1 MLKLSGHGIGL
12 LNAQYRSVLKK
23 CLLLNVMAASLAYAL
38 PANAENAHANASG
51 VNNNSGVATAIT
63 HLNDKMGLEIGEHK
77 DIGSL
82 YVDKSFQNSIYS
94 EGDRQETGGD
104 NQYGPWIINYQNV
117 YIGYKYEDFT
127 PKEVTNTIEIA
138 NRHNTNGDIDFS
150 GGGVV
155 VSGSE
160 KGTTNTLLQV
170 RNTIFTNNSVSSS
183 TTATGRFVASGG
195 ALTTYSTKD
204 NFIKNSTFD
213 ANYAMSGA
221 TAEGGAVS
229 NVSAET
235 GENSSSLTPTVGKL
249 TSENNVYKNNYAG
262 NKTSDS
268 NEKLAQFN
276 EVNAETA
283 QGGAIYNSG
292 VLTSTADTF
301 INNQA
306 FGKNAYG
313 GAIRNAIEEG
323 ISKDDSG
330 KVLLTNTAGV
340 ENFVGNSAKGTAKAY
355 GGAIS
360 NAADFSAT
368 NSVFKNNSAEASK
381 GAGGGAVANGGVYAS
396 INENYIN
403 NSVTSATFAGGGAVM
418 NAADGTF
425 TVTGSAIFENNKALT
440 TSSEAF
446 DDTGKETAGARGGA
460 VYNAGT
466 FDAKNA
472 DSISFKNNIAEGVH
486 AHGGAFY
493 NDETASGDDKATLNN
508 VEFIGNSVIDN
519 TTLPNQAGK
528 VIRPSGGAVYN
539 NGKITISNAMFKNN
553 TVTSAIHSSFG
564 GAFVNNSSDGSL
576 SQIIDSSFINN
587 KAISKSETNSGSS
600 GGAIHVQSW
609 NKGTISRL
617 EILAQNSDIL
627 FQNNSAEAVSGRSFG
642 GAIATDNRG
651 QLEIHTNGHNIVFDA
666 NSAAYGGAISN
677 ATSGS
682 NQSEVGTSNTSYLRI
697 AAEKGN
703 IVLQNNTA
711 SQEGGALFNYSE
723 TSGMNFYA
731 EGGYSVLLQANSA
744 VNGGAISNTADPNK
758 PTDKGNILVQLGD
771 NGLVQFVKNTASD
784 NGGALYNLGN
794 FDVKVSGTTN
804 ISNLN
809 FEGNS
814 AKIGGAVYN
823 NGNFSGVLQKET
835 TMLFN
840 GNSASSGLGGAIYNT
855 KDGIV
860 NIKLAD
866 TAKIVLNTTG
876 DDIYNLGT
884 VTITG
889 DSTAP
894 VVISHTYNGGAT
906 TVAANMGN
914 TQVIVNSTL
923 GGSGVY
929 NVANT
934 NLNLGSTGYID
945 YEPTLNLSD
954 NSINLVSKSYL
965 NLDTGDTLLNNNFN
979 LAENS
984 VINYKATNDKPDITL
999 ANTMVNS
1006 GLLNLGDG
1014 VVSDVTISTLKSE
1027 NGTIRINID
1036 NPSYTA
1042 DRIII
1047 SDKIYGT
1054 TNVLVENGNKM
1065 TLGLDDKIYFAQTQ
1079 SAQSLDD
1086 YKFVSKINNGLYE
1099 IAIDHDAGTTVNDWY
1114 FYRTKYLNPEVIAYI
1129 DLPRSSIEQSRSLL
1143 FNIERLSKGRCDCY
1157 QDGYNYTCHFKDL
1170 GPKNRLWATP
1180 VYRFGTFDKPVETDM
1195 KMYGVDFGIDH
1206 QFNIHSQ
1213 FGVFGSYRSGTYENS
1228 GKGEGE
1234 ILSRYGSELDIT
1246 SILGGAYYRQYFG
1259 NLFMNGAV
1267 YGGTQSA
1274 DVKADNDVSA
1284 SIDGINIGAQA
1295 EIGYDIRTSKRSVL
1309 TPSIKATYDYI
1320 KFDDAKDSTGKTVE
1334 FDTIHDIELEA
1345 GIKYEYQF
1353 NNEHQ
1358 LPTTGYIKPSIVQ
1371 TVANG
1376 GAVKVNDTTFDKT
1389 LENET
1394 LGRIEVGADAEII
1407 ENFSLGAFGNY
1418 TFGSAYKAWGV
1429 GGNIRYTW

>member
-1 MLKLSGHGIGL
+1 M
-12 LNAQYRSVLKK
+12 
-23 CLLLNVMAASLAYAL
+23 
-38 PANAENAHANASG
+38 
-51 VNNNSGVATAIT
+51 
-63 HLNDKMGLEIGEHK
+63 
-77 DIGSL
+77 
-82 YVDKSFQNSIYS
+82 
-94 EGDRQETGGD
+94 
-104 NQYGPWIINYQNV
+104 
-117 YIGYKYEDFT
+117 
-127 PKEVTNTIEIA
+127 NT
-138 NRHNTNGDIDFS
+138 
-150 GGGVV
+150 
-155 VSGSE
+155 
-160 KGTTNTLLQV
+160 
-170 RNTIFTNNSVSSS
+170 
-183 TTATGRFVASGG
+183 
-195 ALTTYSTKD
+195 
-204 NFIKNSTFD
+204 
-213 ANYAMSGA
+213 
-221 TAEGGAVS
+221 
-229 NVSAET
+229 
-235 GENSSSLTPTVGKL
+235 
-249 TSENNVYKNNYAG
+249 
-262 NKTSDS
+262 
-268 NEKLAQFN
+268 
-276 EVNAETA
+276 
-283 QGGAIYNSG
+283 
-292 VLTSTADTF
+292 
-301 INNQA
+301 
-306 FGKNAYG
+306 
-313 GAIRNAIEEG
+313 
-323 ISKDDSG
+323 
-330 KVLLTNTAGV
+330 
-340 ENFVGNSAKGTAKAY
+340 
-355 GGAIS
+355 
-360 NAADFSAT
+360 
-368 NSVFKNNSAEASK
+368 
-381 GAGGGAVANGGVYAS
+381 
-396 INENYIN
+396 
-403 NSVTSATFAGGGAVM
+403 
-418 NAADGTF
+418 ADGTF

-466 FDAKNA
+466 FDAQNA
-472 DSISFKNNIAEGVH
+472 DSISFKNNIAEGVN

-539 NGKITISNAMFKNN
+539 NGKITISNAIFKNN
-553 TVTSAIHSSFG
+553 TVISAIHSSFG

-587 KAISKSETNSGSS
+587 KTISKSEENSGSS

-794 FDVKVSGTTN
+794 FDVKVAGTTN

-823 NGNFSGVLQKET
+823 NGNFSGDLQKET

-866 TAKIVLNTTG
+866 TAKIVLNTAS

-889 DSTAP
+889 DSAAP

-984 VINYKATNDKPDITL
+984 VINYKATKDKPDVTL

-1180 VYRFGTFDKPVETDM
+1180 VYRSGTFDKPVETDM

-1309 TPSIKATYDYI
+1309 TPSVKATYDYI

>member
-1 MLKLSGHGIGL
+1 MLKLSVHGIGL

-23 CLLLNVMAASLAYAL
+23 CLLLNVMAASLIYAL
-38 PANAENAHANASG
+38 PASAENAHANASG
-51 VNNNSGVATAIT
+51 LNTSGVATAIT
-63 HLNDKMGLEIGEHK
+63 HLEKKMGLEIGVNN
-77 DIGSL
+77 DIGKL
-82 YVDKSFQNSIYS
+82 YVDKSFDNSIYS
-94 EGDRQETGGD
+94 EGNDLIVGD
-104 NQYGPWIINYQNV
+104 ANQYGPWIINYQNV

-127 PKEVTNTIEIA
+127 KKEVTNTIEIA
-138 NRHNTNGDIDFS
+138 NRHNTNGDTIFF
-150 GGGVV
+150 GGGVI

-160 KGTTNTLLQV
+160 DDNVETVLQV
-170 RNTIFTNNSVSSS
+170 RNTNFTNNSASSSS
-183 TTATGRFVASGG
+183 TSKNLLVASGG
-195 ALTTYSTKD
+195 AITTYSDKD

-213 ANYAMSGA
+213 ANYVMSGA

-229 NVSAET
+229 NVSAKVR
-235 GENSSSLTPTVGKL
+235 GDSPTVDVGKL

-268 NEKLAQFN
+268 NEKLWQFKG
-276 EVNAETA
+276 VSAETA
-283 QGGAIYNSG
+283 QGGAVYNSG
-292 VLTSTADTF
+292 VLISTADTF
-301 INNQA
+301 VNNQA
-306 FGKNAYG
+306 FGENAYG
-313 GAIRNAIEEG
+313 GAIRNTIEGGLSEG
-323 ISKDDSG
+323 G
-330 KVLLTNTAGV
+330 KVTLTNTAGV
-340 ENFVGNSAKGTAKAY
+340 ENFVGNSAKGANKAY

-360 NAADFSAT
+360 NAAAFSAT

-381 GAGGGAVANGGVYAS
+381 EAGGGAVSNIGTYAS

-403 NSVTSATFAGGGAVM
+403 NSVTSATFADGGAVM
-418 NAADGTF
+418 NAVDGTI
-425 TVTGSAIFENNKALT
+425 TVTGSAIFENNKAQT
-440 TSSEAF
+440 TARKAF

-460 VYNAGT
+460 VYNAGI

-472 DSISFKNNIAEGVH
+472 DSISFKSNIAEGFH
-486 AHGGAFY
+486 ARGGAFY
-493 NDETASGDDKATLNN
+493 NDETASDDDNTLNN

-519 TTLPNQAGK
+519 TTVLNQDGK
-528 VIRPSGGAVYN
+528 VIIPSGGAVYN

-587 KAISKSETNSGSS
+587 KAISKSEANSGSS

-609 NKGTISRL
+609 QKGTISRL
-617 EILAQNSDIL
+617 KILAQNSDVL
-627 FQNNSAEAVSGRSFG
+627 FQNNSAEAVSGKSFG
-642 GAIATDNRG
+642 GAIAADNRG
-651 QLEIHTNGHNIVFDA
+651 QLEIHTDGHNIVFDT

-677 ATSGS
+677 AASGE
-682 NQSEVGTSNTSYLRI
+682 NQSEVGTSHTSQLRI

-723 TSGMNFYA
+723 TSGMYFYA

-758 PTDKGNILVQLGD
+758 PTDKGNIRVQLGD
-771 NGLVQFVKNTASD
+771 NGLVQFVKNTAFD

-794 FDVKVSGTTN
+794 FGVEVAGTTN

-866 TAKIVLNTTG
+866 KAKIVLNTTG

-889 DSTAP
+889 DSSAP
-894 VVISHTYNGGAT
+894 AVISHTYNGGAT
-906 TVAANMGN
+906 TAAANMGN

-945 YEPTLNLSD
+945 YEPILNLSD

-984 VINYKATNDKPDITL
+984 VINYKATKDKPDVTL

-1065 TLGLDDKIYFAQTQ
+1065 TLELDDKIYFAQTQ

-1180 VYRFGTFDKPVETDM
+1180 VYRSGTFDKPIETDV

>member
-1 MLKLSGHGIGL
+1 
-12 LNAQYRSVLKK
+12 
-23 CLLLNVMAASLAYAL
+23 
-38 PANAENAHANASG
+38 
-51 VNNNSGVATAIT
+51 
-63 HLNDKMGLEIGEHK
+63 
-77 DIGSL
+77 
-82 YVDKSFQNSIYS
+82 
-94 EGDRQETGGD
+94 
-104 NQYGPWIINYQNV
+104 
-117 YIGYKYEDFT
+117 
-127 PKEVTNTIEIA
+127 
-138 NRHNTNGDIDFS
+138 
-150 GGGVV
+150 
-155 VSGSE
+155 
-160 KGTTNTLLQV
+160 
-170 RNTIFTNNSVSSS
+170 
-183 TTATGRFVASGG
+183 
-195 ALTTYSTKD
+195 
-204 NFIKNSTFD
+204 
-213 ANYAMSGA
+213 
-221 TAEGGAVS
+221 
-229 NVSAET
+229 
-235 GENSSSLTPTVGKL
+235 
-249 TSENNVYKNNYAG
+249 
-262 NKTSDS
+262 
-268 NEKLAQFN
+268 
-276 EVNAETA
+276 
-283 QGGAIYNSG
+283 
-292 VLTSTADTF
+292 
-301 INNQA
+301 
-306 FGKNAYG
+306 
-313 GAIRNAIEEG
+313 
-323 ISKDDSG
+323 
-330 KVLLTNTAGV
+330 
-340 ENFVGNSAKGTAKAY
+340 
-355 GGAIS
+355 
-360 NAADFSAT
+360 
-368 NSVFKNNSAEASK
+368 
-381 GAGGGAVANGGVYAS
+381 
-396 INENYIN
+396 
-403 NSVTSATFAGGGAVM
+403 
-418 NAADGTF
+418 
-425 TVTGSAIFENNKALT
+425 
-440 TSSEAF
+440 
-446 DDTGKETAGARGGA
+446 
-460 VYNAGT
+460 
-466 FDAKNA
+466 
-472 DSISFKNNIAEGVH
+472 
-486 AHGGAFY
+486 
-493 NDETASGDDKATLNN
+493 
-508 VEFIGNSVIDN
+508 
-519 TTLPNQAGK
+519 
-528 VIRPSGGAVYN
+528 
-539 NGKITISNAMFKNN
+539 
-553 TVTSAIHSSFG
+553 
-564 GAFVNNSSDGSL
+564 
-576 SQIIDSSFINN
+576 
-587 KAISKSETNSGSS
+587 
-600 GGAIHVQSW
+600 
-609 NKGTISRL
+609 
-617 EILAQNSDIL
+617 
-627 FQNNSAEAVSGRSFG
+627 
-642 GAIATDNRG
+642 
-651 QLEIHTNGHNIVFDA
+651 
-666 NSAAYGGAISN
+666 
-677 ATSGS
+677 
-682 NQSEVGTSNTSYLRI
+682 
-697 AAEKGN
+697 
-703 IVLQNNTA
+703 
-711 SQEGGALFNYSE
+711 
-723 TSGMNFYA
+723 
-731 EGGYSVLLQANSA
+731 
-744 VNGGAISNTADPNK
+744 
-758 PTDKGNILVQLGD
+758 
-771 NGLVQFVKNTASD
+771 
-784 NGGALYNLGN
+784 
-794 FDVKVSGTTN
+794 
-804 ISNLN
+804 
-809 FEGNS
+809 
-814 AKIGGAVYN
+814 
-823 NGNFSGVLQKET
+823 
-835 TMLFN
+835 MLFN

-866 TAKIVLNTTG
+866 TAKIVLNTAS

-889 DSTAP
+889 DSAAP

-984 VINYKATNDKPDITL
+984 VINYKATKDKPDVTL

-1180 VYRFGTFDKPVETDM
+1180 VYRSGTFDKPVETDM

>member
-1 MLKLSGHGIGL
+1 
-12 LNAQYRSVLKK
+12 
-23 CLLLNVMAASLAYAL
+23 
-38 PANAENAHANASG
+38 
-51 VNNNSGVATAIT
+51 
-63 HLNDKMGLEIGEHK
+63 
-77 DIGSL
+77 
-82 YVDKSFQNSIYS
+82 
-94 EGDRQETGGD
+94 
-104 NQYGPWIINYQNV
+104 
-117 YIGYKYEDFT
+117 
-127 PKEVTNTIEIA
+127 
-138 NRHNTNGDIDFS
+138 
-150 GGGVV
+150 
-155 VSGSE
+155 
-160 KGTTNTLLQV
+160 
-170 RNTIFTNNSVSSS
+170 
-183 TTATGRFVASGG
+183 
-195 ALTTYSTKD
+195 
-204 NFIKNSTFD
+204 
-213 ANYAMSGA
+213 MSGA

-229 NVSAET
+229 NVSAEV
-235 GENSSSLTPTVGKL
+235 GESSSTKVPTVGKL

-262 NKTSDS
+262 NKTSDTK
-268 NEKLAQFN
+268 EKLAQFN
-276 EVNAETA
+276 GVNAEKA

-330 KVLLTNTAGV
+330 KVSLTNTAGV

-368 NSVFKNNSAEASK
+368 NSVFKNNSVEASK
-381 GAGGGAVANGGVYAS
+381 GAGGGAVANEGVYAS

-403 NSVTSATFAGGGAVM
+403 NSVTSATFADGGAVM
-418 NAADGTF
+418 NTADGTF

-466 FDAKNA
+466 FDAQNA
-472 DSISFKNNIAEGVH
+472 DSISFKNNIAEGVN

-493 NDETASGDDKATLNN
+493 NDETASGDDKATTLNN

-539 NGKITISNAMFKNN
+539 NGKITISNAIFKNN
-553 TVTSAIHSSFG
+553 TVTSSIHSSFG

-587 KAISKSETNSGSS
+587 KAISKSEENSGSS

-617 EILAQNSDIL
+617 EILAQNNDIL

-794 FDVKVSGTTN
+794 FDVKVAGTTN

-840 GNSASSGLGGAIYNT
+840 GNTASSGLGGAIYNT
-855 KDGIV
+855 NNGIV

-866 TAKIVLNTTG
+866 TAKIVLNTAS

-889 DSTAP
+889 DSAAP
-894 VVISHTYNGGAT
+894 AVISHTYNGGAT

-984 VINYKATNDKPDITL
+984 VINYKATKDKPDVTL

-1170 GPKNRLWATP
+1170 GQKNRLWATP
-1180 VYRFGTFDKPVETDM
+1180 VYRSGTFDKPVETDM

>member
-1 MLKLSGHGIGL
+1 MLKLSVHGIGL

-23 CLLLNVMAASLAYAL
+23 CLLLNVMAASLIYAL
-38 PANAENAHANASG
+38 PASAENAHANASG
-51 VNNNSGVATAIT
+51 LNTSGVATAIT
-63 HLNDKMGLEIGEHK
+63 HLEKKMGLEIGVNN
-77 DIGSL
+77 DIGKL
-82 YVDKSFQNSIYS
+82 YVDKSFDNSIYS
-94 EGDRQETGGD
+94 EGNDLIVGD
-104 NQYGPWIINYQNV
+104 ANQYGPWIINYQNV

-127 PKEVTNTIEIA
+127 KKEVTNTIEIA
-138 NRHNTNGDIDFS
+138 NRHNTNGDTIFF
-150 GGGVV
+150 GGGVI

-160 KGTTNTLLQV
+160 DDNVETVLQV
-170 RNTIFTNNSVSSS
+170 RNTNFTNNSASSSS
-183 TTATGRFVASGG
+183 TSKNLLVASGG
-195 ALTTYSTKD
+195 AITTYSDKD

-213 ANYAMSGA
+213 ANYVMSGA

-229 NVSAET
+229 NVSAKVR
-235 GENSSSLTPTVGKL
+235 GDSPTVDVGKL

-268 NEKLAQFN
+268 NEKLWQFKG
-276 EVNAETA
+276 VSAETA
-283 QGGAIYNSG
+283 QGGAVYNSG
-292 VLTSTADTF
+292 VLISTADTF
-301 INNQA
+301 VNNQA
-306 FGKNAYG
+306 FGENAYG
-313 GAIRNAIEEG
+313 GAIRNTIEGGLSEG
-323 ISKDDSG
+323 G
-330 KVLLTNTAGV
+330 KVTLTNTAGV
-340 ENFVGNSAKGTAKAY
+340 ENFVGNSAKGANKAY

-360 NAADFSAT
+360 NAAAFSAT

-381 GAGGGAVANGGVYAS
+381 EAGGGAVSNIGTYAS

-403 NSVTSATFAGGGAVM
+403 NSVTSATFADGGAVM
-418 NAADGTF
+418 NAVDGTI
-425 TVTGSAIFENNKALT
+425 TVTGSAIFENNKAQT
-440 TSSEAF
+440 TARKAF

-460 VYNAGT
+460 VYNAGI

-472 DSISFKNNIAEGVH
+472 DSISFKSNIAEGFH
-486 AHGGAFY
+486 ARGGAFY
-493 NDETASGDDKATLNN
+493 NDETASDDDNTLNN

-519 TTLPNQAGK
+519 TTVLNQDGK
-528 VIRPSGGAVYN
+528 VIIPSGGAVYN

-587 KAISKSETNSGSS
+587 KAISKSEANSGSS

-609 NKGTISRL
+609 QKGTISRL
-617 EILAQNSDIL
+617 EILAHNSDVL
-627 FQNNSAEAVSGRSFG
+627 FQNNSAEAVSGKSFG
-642 GAIATDNRG
+642 GAIAADNRG
-651 QLEIHTNGHNIVFDA
+651 QLEIHTDGHNIVFDT

-677 ATSGS
+677 AASGI
-682 NQSEVGTSNTSYLRI
+682 NQSEVGTSYTSYLRI

-758 PTDKGNILVQLGD
+758 PTDKGNIRVQLGD
-771 NGLVQFVKNTASD
+771 NGLVQFVKNTAFD

-794 FDVKVSGTTN
+794 FGVEVAGTTN

-866 TAKIVLNTTG
+866 KAKIVLNTTG

-889 DSTAP
+889 DSSAP
-894 VVISHTYNGGAT
+894 AVISHTYNGGAT
-906 TVAANMGN
+906 TAAANMGN

-945 YEPTLNLSD
+945 YEPILNLSD

-984 VINYKATNDKPDITL
+984 VINYKATKDKPDVTL

-1065 TLGLDDKIYFAQTQ
+1065 TLELDDKIYFAQTQ

-1180 VYRFGTFDKPVETDM
+1180 VYRSGTFDKPIETDV

-1320 KFDDAKDSTGKTVE
+1320 KFDEAKDSTGKTVE

>member
-1 MLKLSGHGIGL
+1 M
-12 LNAQYRSVLKK
+12 
-23 CLLLNVMAASLAYAL
+23 
-38 PANAENAHANASG
+38 
-51 VNNNSGVATAIT
+51 
-63 HLNDKMGLEIGEHK
+63 
-77 DIGSL
+77 
-82 YVDKSFQNSIYS
+82 
-94 EGDRQETGGD
+94 
-104 NQYGPWIINYQNV
+104 
-117 YIGYKYEDFT
+117 
-127 PKEVTNTIEIA
+127 
-138 NRHNTNGDIDFS
+138 
-150 GGGVV
+150 
-155 VSGSE
+155 
-160 KGTTNTLLQV
+160 
-170 RNTIFTNNSVSSS
+170 
-183 TTATGRFVASGG
+183 
-195 ALTTYSTKD
+195 
-204 NFIKNSTFD
+204 
-213 ANYAMSGA
+213 
-221 TAEGGAVS
+221 
-229 NVSAET
+229 
-235 GENSSSLTPTVGKL
+235 
-249 TSENNVYKNNYAG
+249 
-262 NKTSDS
+262 
-268 NEKLAQFN
+268 
-276 EVNAETA
+276 
-283 QGGAIYNSG
+283 
-292 VLTSTADTF
+292 
-301 INNQA
+301 
-306 FGKNAYG
+306 
-313 GAIRNAIEEG
+313 
-323 ISKDDSG
+323 
-330 KVLLTNTAGV
+330 

-381 GAGGGAVANGGVYAS
+381 GAGGGAVANEGAYAS

-403 NSVTSATFAGGGAVM
+403 NSVTSATFADGGAVM
-418 NAADGTF
+418 NTADGTF

-446 DDTGKETAGARGGA
+446 DSTGKETAGARGGA

-466 FDAKNA
+466 FDAQNA
-472 DSISFKNNIAEGVH
+472 DSISFKNNIAEGVN

-539 NGKITISNAMFKNN
+539 NGKITISNAIFKNN

-587 KAISKSETNSGSS
+587 KAISKSEENSGSS

-617 EILAQNSDIL
+617 EILAQNNDIL

-794 FDVKVSGTTN
+794 FDVKVAGTTN

-860 NIKLAD
+860 NIKLSD

-889 DSTAP
+889 DSAAP

-984 VINYKATNDKPDITL
+984 VINYKATKDKPDVTL

-1180 VYRFGTFDKPVETDM
+1180 VYRSGTFDKPVETDM

-1309 TPSIKATYDYI
+1309 TPSVKATYDYI

>member
-1 MLKLSGHGIGL
+1 MLKLSVHGIGL

-23 CLLLNVMAASLAYAL
+23 CLLLNVMAASLIYAL
-38 PANAENAHANASG
+38 PASAENAHANASG
-51 VNNNSGVATAIT
+51 LYTSGVATAIT
-63 HLNDKMGLEIGEHK
+63 HLEKKMGLEIGVNK
-77 DIGSL
+77 DIGTL
-82 YVDKSFQNSIYS
+82 YVDKSFENSIYS
-94 EGDRQETGGD
+94 EGNDLIEGD
-104 NQYGPWIINYQNV
+104 ANQYGPWIINYENV

-127 PKEVTNTIEIA
+127 KKEVTNTIEIA
-138 NRHNTNGDIDFS
+138 NRHNTNGDTIFF
-150 GGGVV
+150 GGGVI

-160 KGTTNTLLQV
+160 DDNVETVLQV
-170 RNTIFTNNSVSSS
+170 RNTNFTNNSASSSS
-183 TTATGRFVASGG
+183 TSKGLSVASGG
-195 ALTTYSTKD
+195 AITTYSNKD

-229 NVSAET
+229 NVSAKVR
-235 GENSSSLTPTVGKL
+235 GDSPTVDVGKL

-262 NKTSDS
+262 NKTSDTTG
-268 NEKLAQFN
+268 KLWQFN
-276 EVNAETA
+276 GVNAETA
-283 QGGAIYNSG
+283 QGGAVYNSG
-292 VLTSTADTF
+292 VLISTADTF
-301 INNQA
+301 VNNQA
-306 FGKNAYG
+306 FGENAYG
-313 GAIRNAIEEG
+313 GAIRNTIEGGLSEG
-323 ISKDDSG
+323 G
-330 KVLLTNTAGV
+330 KVTLTNTSGV
-340 ENFVGNSAKGTAKAY
+340 ENFVGNSAKGANEAY

-360 NAADFSAT
+360 NAAAFSAT

-381 GAGGGAVANGGVYAS
+381 EAGGGAVSNIGTYAS

-403 NSVTSATFAGGGAVM
+403 NSVTSKTFADGGAVM
-418 NAADGTF
+418 NAVDGTI
-425 TVTGSAIFENNKALT
+425 TVTGSAIFENNKAQT
-440 TSSEAF
+440 TASEAF

-460 VYNAGT
+460 VYNAGI

-472 DSISFKNNIAEGVH
+472 DSISFKSNIAEGVH
-486 AHGGAFY
+486 ARGGAFY
-493 NDETASGDDKATLNN
+493 NDETASGDDKATTLNN

-519 TTLPNQAGK
+519 TTVPNQTGK
-528 VIRPSGGAVYN
+528 VIIPSGGAVYN

-587 KAISKSETNSGSS
+587 KAISKSEANSGSS

-609 NKGTISRL
+609 QKGTISRL
-617 EILAQNSDIL
+617 EILAHNSDVL
-627 FQNNSAEAVSGRSFG
+627 FQNNSAEAVSGKSFG
-642 GAIATDNRG
+642 GAIAADNRG
-651 QLEIHTNGHNIVFDA
+651 QLEIHTDGHNIVFDT

-677 ATSGS
+677 AASGI
-682 NQSEVGTSNTSYLRI
+682 NQSEVGTSYTSYLRI

-758 PTDKGNILVQLGD
+758 PTDKGNIRVQLGD
-771 NGLVQFVKNTASD
+771 NGLVQFVKNTAFD

-794 FDVKVSGTTN
+794 FDVEVAGTTN

-823 NGNFSGVLQKET
+823 NGNFSGDLRKET

-866 TAKIVLNTTG
+866 KAKIILNTTG

-889 DSTAP
+889 DSSAP
-894 VVISHTYNGGAT
+894 AVISHTYNGGT
-906 TVAANMGN
+906 TIAAANMGN

-929 NVANT
+929 KVANT

-945 YEPTLNLSD
+945 YEPILNLSD

-984 VINYKATNDKPDITL
+984 VINYKATKDKPDVTL

-1065 TLGLDDKIYFAQTQ
+1065 TLELDDKIYFAQTQ

-1180 VYRFGTFDKPVETDM
+1180 VYRSGTFDKPIETDV

-1320 KFDDAKDSTGKTVE
+1320 KFDDAEDSTGKTVE

>member
-38 PANAENAHANASG
+38 PANAENSHANASG

-82 YVDKSFQNSIYS
+82 YVDKNFKNSIYS
-94 EGDRQETGGD
+94 EGSRQETGGD

-117 YIGYKYEDFT
+117 YIGYKYEDST
-127 PKEVTNTIEIA
+127 KKEVTNTIEIA

-183 TTATGRFVASGG
+183 TTATVPFVASGG
-195 ALTTYSTKD
+195 AITTYSDKD

-229 NVSAET
+229 NVSAKVR
-235 GENSSSLTPTVGKL
+235 GDSPIVDVGKL

-306 FGKNAYG
+306 FGENAYG

-330 KVLLTNTAGV
+330 KVLLTNTAGA

-381 GAGGGAVANGGVYAS
+381 GAGGGAVANEGVYAS

-403 NSVTSATFAGGGAVM
+403 NSVTSATFADGGAVM
-418 NAADGTF
+418 NASDGTF
-425 TVTGSAIFENNKALT
+425 TVTGSTIFENNKVLT

-446 DDTGKETAGARGGA
+446 DSIGKETAGARGGA

-466 FDAKNA
+466 FDAKDS

-493 NDETASGDDKATLNN
+493 NDGTTSGEGKATLNN

-519 TTLPNQAGK
+519 TTLPNQTGK

-587 KAISKSETNSGSS
+587 KAISKSEENSGSS

-617 EILAQNSDIL
+617 EILAQNNDIL

-711 SQEGGALFNYSE
+711 SQEGGALFSYSE

-771 NGLVQFVKNTASD
+771 NGLVQFVKNIASD
-784 NGGALYNLGN
+784 NGGAIYNLGN
-794 FDVKVSGTTN
+794 FDVNVTDAIN

-814 AKIGGAVYN
+814 AKNGGAIYN

-840 GNSASSGLGGAIYNT
+840 DNTASSGLGGAIYNT
-855 KDGIV
+855 NNGIV

-866 TAKIVLNTTG
+866 TAKIVLNTAS

-889 DSTAP
+889 DSAAP
-894 VVISHTYNGGAT
+894 AVISHTYNGGAT
-906 TVAANMGN
+906 TAAANMGN

-954 NSINLVSKSYL
+954 NSINLASKSYL

-979 LAENS
+979 IAENS
-984 VINYKATNDKPDITL
+984 VINYKATKDKPDVTL

-1065 TLGLDDKIYFAQTQ
+1065 TLELDDKIYFAQTQ
-1079 SAQSLDD
+1079 STQSLDD

-1099 IAIDHDAGTTVNDWY
+1099 IAIDHDAGNTVNDWY

-1180 VYRFGTFDKPVETDM
+1180 VYRSGTFDKPVETDV

-1334 FDTIHDIELEA
+1334 FDTVHDIELEA

-1353 NNEHQ
+1353 NNEQQ

-1371 TVANG
+1371 TIANG

-1394 LGRIEVGADAEII
+1394 LGRIEIGADAEII
-1407 ENFSLGAFGNY
+1407 KNFSLGAFGNY

>member
-23 CLLLNVMAASLAYAL
+23 CLLLNVMAASLIYAL
-38 PANAENAHANASG
+38 PASAENAHANASG
-51 VNNNSGVATAIT
+51 LYTSGVATAIT

-82 YVDKSFQNSIYS
+82 YVDKSFKNSIYS
-94 EGDRQETGGD
+94 EGSRQETGGD

-117 YIGYKYEDFT
+117 YIGYKYYDGT
-127 PKEVTNTIEIA
+127 QKEVTNTIEIA

-160 KGTTNTLLQV
+160 KGTTDTLLQV

-183 TTATGRFVASGG
+183 TTETESFVASGG
-195 ALTTYSTKD
+195 AITTYSTKD

-249 TSENNVYKNNYAG
+249 TSENNAYKNNYAG
-262 NKTSDS
+262 NKTSE
-268 NEKLAQFN
+268 EKLSQFN
-276 EVNAETA
+276 GVNAEIA

-313 GAIRNAIEEG
+313 GAIRNAIEDG

-330 KVLLTNTAGV
+330 KVTLTNTAGV
-340 ENFVGNSAKGTAKAY
+340 ENFVGNSAKGADKAY

-360 NAADFSAT
+360 NVAAFSAT
-368 NSVFKNNSAEASK
+368 NSVFKNNSAESNG
-381 GAGGGAVANGGVYAS
+381 GAGGGAVANEGVYAS

-403 NSVTSATFAGGGAVM
+403 NSVISATFADGGAVM
-418 NAADGTF
+418 NSSDGTF
-425 TVTGSAIFENNKALT
+425 TVTGSTIFENNKVLT

-446 DDTGKETAGARGGA
+446 DSIGEETAGARGGA

-466 FDAKNA
+466 FDAKDS

-493 NDETASGDDKATLNN
+493 NDGTTSGEGKATLNN

-519 TTLPNQAGK
+519 TTLPNQTGK

-564 GAFVNNSSDGSL
+564 GAFVNNSSDGIL

-587 KAISKSETNSGSS
+587 KAISKSEENSGSS

-617 EILAQNSDIL
+617 EILAQNNDIL

-651 QLEIHTNGHNIVFDA
+651 QLEIHTDGHNIVFDT

-677 ATSGS
+677 AASGS
-682 NQSEVGTSNTSYLRI
+682 NQSEVGGTSNTSYLRI

-758 PTDKGNILVQLGD
+758 PTDKGNILVQLGN
-771 NGLVQFVKNTASD
+771 NGLVQFVKNIASD

-794 FDVKVSGTTN
+794 FDVKVEGTTN

-814 AKIGGAVYN
+814 AKNGGAVYN
-823 NGNFSGVLQKET
+823 NGNFSGDLQKET

-840 GNSASSGLGGAIYNT
+840 GNTASSGLGGAIYNT
-855 KDGIV
+855 NNGIV

-866 TAKIVLNTTG
+866 SAKIVLNTAS

-889 DSTAP
+889 DSAAP

-906 TVAANMGN
+906 TAAANMGN

-954 NSINLVSKSYL
+954 NSINLASKSYL

-979 LAENS
+979 IAENS
-984 VINYKATNDKPDITL
+984 VINYKATKDKPDVTL

-1054 TNVLVENGNKM
+1054 TNVLVENGNNM

-1079 SAQSLDD
+1079 STQSLDD

-1180 VYRFGTFDKPVETDM
+1180 VYRSGTFDKPVETDV

-1228 GKGEGE
+1228 GKSEGE

-1284 SIDGINIGAQA
+1284 SVDGINIGAQA

-1353 NNEHQ
+1353 NNEQQ

-1371 TVANG
+1371 TIANG

>member
-1 MLKLSGHGIGL
+1 
-12 LNAQYRSVLKK
+12 
-23 CLLLNVMAASLAYAL
+23 
-38 PANAENAHANASG
+38 
-51 VNNNSGVATAIT
+51 
-63 HLNDKMGLEIGEHK
+63 
-77 DIGSL
+77 
-82 YVDKSFQNSIYS
+82 
-94 EGDRQETGGD
+94 
-104 NQYGPWIINYQNV
+104 
-117 YIGYKYEDFT
+117 
-127 PKEVTNTIEIA
+127 
-138 NRHNTNGDIDFS
+138 
-150 GGGVV
+150 
-155 VSGSE
+155 
-160 KGTTNTLLQV
+160 
-170 RNTIFTNNSVSSS
+170 
-183 TTATGRFVASGG
+183 
-195 ALTTYSTKD
+195 
-204 NFIKNSTFD
+204 
-213 ANYAMSGA
+213 MSGA

-249 TSENNVYKNNYAG
+249 TSENNVYKDNYAG

-268 NEKLAQFN
+268 NGKLAQFN

-301 INNQA
+301 INNQT

-330 KVLLTNTAGV
+330 KVSLTNTAGV

-381 GAGGGAVANGGVYAS
+381 GAGGGAVANEGVYAS

-403 NSVTSATFAGGGAVM
+403 NIVTSATFADGGAVM
-418 NAADGTF
+418 NTADGTF

-440 TSSEAF
+440 TSSDAF

-466 FDAKNA
+466 FNARNA
-472 DSISFKNNIAEGVH
+472 DSISFKNNIAEGVN

-493 NDETASGDDKATLNN
+493 NDETASGDDKATTLNN

-539 NGKITISNAMFKNN
+539 NGKITISNAIFKNN

-587 KAISKSETNSGSS
+587 KAISKSEENSGSS

-609 NKGTISRL
+609 NKGTISCL
-617 EILAQNSDIL
+617 EILAQNNDIL

-651 QLEIHTNGHNIVFDA
+651 QLEIHTDGHNIVFDT

-677 ATSGS
+677 ATSGR

-794 FDVKVSGTTN
+794 FDVKVAGTTN

-823 NGNFSGVLQKET
+823 NGNFSGDLQKET

-866 TAKIVLNTTG
+866 TAKIVLNTAS

-889 DSTAP
+889 DSAAP

-984 VINYKATNDKPDITL
+984 VINYKATNEKPDVTL

-1180 VYRFGTFDKPVETDM
+1180 VYRSGTFDKPVETDM

>member
-23 CLLLNVMAASLAYAL
+23 CLLLNVMVASLVYAL
-38 PANAENAHANASG
+38 PARAENDSANASG
-51 VNNNSGVATAIT
+51 NYSAGVATAIT
-63 HLNDKMGLEIGEHK
+63 HLIDKMGLEIGKDK

-82 YVDKSFQNSIYS
+82 YVDQSFKNSIYS
-94 EGDRQETGGD
+94 EGNKLETGLD

-117 YIGYKYEDFT
+117 YIGYRYENGAK
-127 PKEVTNTIEIA
+127 KEVTNIIEIA
-138 NRHNTNGDIDFS
+138 NRHNTNGDVEFS
-150 GGGVV
+150 GGGVI

-160 KGTTNTLLQV
+160 KGDTKTLLQV

-183 TTATGRFVASGG
+183 TTVAEDFIASGG
-195 ALTTYSTKD
+195 AITTYGTKD
-204 NFIKNSTFD
+204 NNFIKNSTFD

-221 TAEGGAVS
+221 TAEGGAVA
-229 NVSAET
+229 NISAKT
-235 GENSSSLTPTVGKL
+235 GESTKTVDVGKL
-249 TSENNVYKNNYAG
+249 TSENNIYKNNYAG
-262 NKTSDS
+262 NKTSDTK
-268 NEKLAQFN
+268 EKLTQFN
-276 EVNAETA
+276 GVNAETA

-292 VLTSTADTF
+292 VLTSTADIF
-301 INNQA
+301 NNNQS

-323 ISKDDSG
+323 LNEG
-330 KVLLTNTAGV
+330 GEVTLTNTAGV
-340 ENFVGNSAKGTAKAY
+340 ENFSGNSAKGAEKAY

-360 NAADFSAT
+360 NAAAFSSA
-368 NSVFKNNSAEASK
+368 NSIFKNNSAEATN
-381 GAGGGAVANGGVYAS
+381 GAGGGAVANEGKYAS
-396 INENYIN
+396 ITENYIN
-403 NSVTSATFAGGGAVM
+403 NSVTSTTFADGGAVM
-418 NAADGTF
+418 NAAGGTF
-425 TVTGSAIFENNKALT
+425 TVTGSSIYESNKALT
-440 TSSEAF
+440 TSSSAF
-446 DDTGKETAGARGGA
+446 DSDGKETAGARGGA

-466 FDAKNA
+466 FNAKNA
-472 DSISFKNNIAEGVH
+472 DSLSFANNIAEGVH

-493 NDETASGDDKATLNN
+493 NDGTAGGVGEAILNN
-508 VEFIGNSVIDN
+508 VEFTGNSVIDD
-519 TTLPNQAGK
+519 TTLPNK
-528 VIRPSGGAVYN
+528 PKDIRPSGGAVYN
-539 NGKITISNAMFKNN
+539 SGQITISNAVFKNN
-553 TVTSAIHSSFG
+553 SVISSSIHNSFG
-564 GAFVNNSSDGSL
+564 GAFVSNSSNGSL

-587 KAISKSETNSGSS
+587 KVINKFNGNSGSS

-609 NKGTISRL
+609 TVGTISRL

-642 GAIATDNRG
+642 GAIANDSRG
-651 QLEIHTNGHNIVFDA
+651 QLEIHTNGHNIVFDD
-666 NSAAYGGAISN
+666 NSAAFGGAISN
-677 ATSGS
+677 AASGK
-682 NQSEVGTSNTSYLRI
+682 NQSEVGESNTSYLRI

-703 IVLQNNTA
+703 IILQNNTA

-731 EGGYSVLLQANSA
+731 EDSYSVLLQANSA
-744 VNGGAISNTADPNK
+744 INGGAISNSANTEKLDE
-758 PTDKGNILVQLGD
+758 KGNILVQLGN
-771 NGLVQFVKNTASD
+771 NGLVQFVKNTASG

-794 FDVKVSGTTN
+794 FDVKITNTTN
-804 ISNLN
+804 VSSLN

-814 AKIGGAVYN
+814 AKNGGAVYN
-823 NGNFSGVLQKET
+823 NGNFSGTLQKET
-835 TMLFN
+835 TLLFN
-840 GNSASSGLGGAIYNT
+840 GNTASSGLGGAIYNAE
-855 KDGIV
+855 DGLV
-860 NIKLAD
+860 NIELAD
-866 TAKIVLNTTG
+866 SAKIVLNTAS

-889 DSTAP
+889 DSAAPAVVSLTYSGGVSTA
-894 VVISHTYNGGAT
+894 
-906 TVAANMGN
+906 AAGTGD
-914 TQVIVNSTL
+914 TQVVVNSTL
-923 GGSGVY
+923 GGNGVY
-929 NVANT
+929 NIANT

-954 NSINLVSKSYL
+954 NSINLAANSYL
-965 NLDTGDTLLNNNFN
+965 NLDTGDTLLNNNFDI
-979 LAENS
+979 AQNS
-984 VINYKATNDKPDITL
+984 VINYKASEDKPDVTL

-1006 GLLNLGDG
+1006 GLLNLSDG

-1027 NGTIRINID
+1027 NGTIRINVD

-1054 TNVLVENGNKM
+1054 TNVSVENGDKM
-1065 TLGLDDKIYFAQTQ
+1065 TLGLDDRIYFAQTQ
-1079 SAQSLDD
+1079 AEQSLDD

-1157 QDGYNYTCHFKDL
+1157 QDGYSYTCHFKDL

-1180 VYRFGTFDKPVETDM
+1180 VYRSGTFDKPVETDM

-1246 SILGGAYYRQYFG
+1246 SILGGAYYRHYFG

-1284 SIDGINIGAQA
+1284 SVDGINVGAQA

-1353 NNEHQ
+1353 NNERQ

-1371 TVANG
+1371 TIANG

-1394 LGRIEVGADAEII
+1394 LGRIEIGADAEII